1 MVQRE
6 FKAGKSEFSKRV
18 APEDQARLVRD
29 RLYLLKSCVLAGKDA
44 SASSEPYLYH
54 LH

>member
-1 MVQRE
+1 MLVQRE
-6 FKAGKSEFSKRV
+6 FVAGKSEFSKRV

-29 RLYLLKSCVLAGKDA
+29 RLYLLKACVLTGKDA
-44 SASSEPYLYH
+44 DKEPYLYN